1 MKILLDEC
9 VPQRFRLLFPPPFEV
24 FTVAFMGFSGLKNGK
39 LLAATESAG
48 FDLLL
53 SIDKNMDY
61 QQNIT
66 RFNLILVILDVPKNT
81 LSHVS
86 PMLPQFLQQADSFEK
101 GKTYF
106 IT

>member
-1 MKILLDEC
+1 LRRPNLLD
-9 VPQRFRLLFPPPFEV
+9 F
-24 FTVAFMGFSGLKNGK
+24 
-39 LLAATESAG
+39 
-48 FDLLL
+48 
-53 SIDKNMDY
+53 
-61 QQNIT
+61 
-66 RFNLILVILDVPKNT
+66 PKNT